1 MFSVFTQIFVVYTR
15 AINNY
20 VRKLL
25 LLLFLLPLTANA
37 EYKDWDKYDKE
48 LFWMSTT
55 AIALDHL
62 TTRDLASRYDEG
74 YRERNPLLGE
84 HPDKDTVDLF
94 FLVNYVTHYYLT
106 DYFQGDN
113 RPVYMMVRLVVN
125 GAASINNFNI
135 GLGVRF

>member
-1 MFSVFTQIFVVYTR
+1 MYLTKIILIINW
-15 AINNY
+15 AINNCM
-20 VRKLL
+20 RKLL
-25 LLLFLLPLTANA
+25 LLLLLPVYAQA
-37 EYKDWDKYDKE
+37 DYADWDKYDKE

-74 YRERNPLLGE
+74 YRERNPLLGK

>member
-1 MFSVFTQIFVVYTR
+1 MKY
-15 AINNY
+15 
-20 VRKLL
+20 
-25 LLLFLLPLTANA
+25 FLLMVLCFPLLAQA
-37 EYKDWDKYDKE
+37 DYADWNKYDKE
-48 LFWMSTT
+48 LFWISTT

-74 YRERNPLLGE
+74 YKERNPLLGK

>member
-1 MFSVFTQIFVVYTR
+1 MYLTKIILIIKW
-15 AINNY
+15 AINNCM
-20 VRKLL
+20 RKLL
-25 LLLFLLPLTANA
+25 LLLLLPFTAHA
-37 EYKDWDKYDKE
+37 DYADWNKYDKE

-74 YRERNPLLGE
+74 YRERNPLLGD

-113 RPVYMMVRLVVN
+113 RPVYMMTRLVVN

-135 GLGVRF
+135 GLGIRF

>member
-1 MFSVFTQIFVVYTR
+1 M
-15 AINNY
+15 
-20 VRKLL
+20 RKLL
-25 LLLFLLPLTANA
+25 LLLLLPFTAQA
-37 EYKDWDKYDKE
+37 DYADWDQWDRDM
-48 LFWMSTT
+48 FWTTT
-55 AIALDHL
+55 AMMAVYHL

-106 DYFQGDN
+106 DYFQGEH

-125 GAASINNFNI
+125 GAASVNNFKI

>member
-1 MFSVFTQIFVVYTR
+1 M
-15 AINNY
+15 
-20 VRKLL
+20 RKLL
-25 LLLFLLPLTANA
+25 LLLLLLPFTAHA
-37 EYKDWDKYDKE
+37 DYADWNKYDKE

-74 YRERNPLLGE
+74 YRERNPLLGD

-106 DYFQGDN
+106 DYFQGEN
-113 RPVYMMVRLVVN
+113 RPYYLMTRLVVN

-135 GLGVRF
+135 GLGIRF